1 MEIQKEYERILGLF
15 ENLIDDKQLSLIDGA
30 IWECARLKVELDNL
44 HNMVNETGL
53 VKSNPKNPMMQK
65 ELPVSK
71 VIIKVR
77 ANYLNYISKLSSIL
91 GKALLDVDTFE
102 NDLEEFE

>member
-1 MEIQKEYERILGLF
+1 MEIQKEYERILVLF
-15 ENLIDDKQLSLIDGA
+15 KDVINEKQLALLDGS

-44 HNMVNETGL
+44 HNMVNKTGL
-53 VKSNPKNPMMQK
+53 VKMNPKNPSMQK

-77 ANYLNYISKLSSIL
+77 ANYLNYIAKLSSIL
-91 GKALLDVDTFE
+91 GKALLEEDIFD